1 MNRLFENHRQERII
15 KILKMIKE
23 GKIVNTSTIGD
34 LGVSVTAL
42 SKDFKAIMYDIG
54 LPIVYDAK
62 LHSYIAT
69 EDFEI
74 PWRVVNDEIAELLN
88 QAKNNIQELI
98 EENPDNI
105 KFKEILENLK
115 GIEKLNN
122 ESINNDS
129 AEWNYSCWK

>member
-23 GKIVNTSTIGD
+23 GKIVNTSTVGD

-62 LHSYIAT
+62 NHSYVAT

-74 PWRVVNDEIAELLN
+74 PWRVVNDEISELLN
-88 QAKNNIQELI
+88 KSKNNIQELLK
-98 EENPDNI
+98 EEPDNI
-105 KFKEILENLK
+105 KLKQILENLK
-115 GIEKLNN
+115 GIEKLNS
-122 ESINNDS
+122 EKLCLIEKDGFDF
-129 AEWNYSCWK
+129 

>member
-1 MNRLFENHRQERII
+1 MDRLFENHRQERII

-23 GKIVNTSTIGD
+23 GKIVNTSTVGD

-62 LHSYIAT
+62 IHSYVAT

-74 PWRVVNDEIAELLN
+74 PWRVVNDEISEVLEDSKSTLQEELTKN
-88 QAKNNIQELI
+88 Q
-98 EENPDNI
+98 DNE
-105 KFKEILENLK
+105 KLKVLLENLK
-115 GIEKLNN
+115 KIEKLNSEKMCLIEKPGYN
-122 ESINNDS
+122 F
-129 AEWNYSCWK
+129 

>member
-1 MNRLFENHRQERII
+1 MDRLFENHRQERII

-23 GKIVNTSTIGD
+23 GKIVNSSTVGD

-62 LHSYIAT
+62 IHSYVAT

-74 PWRVVNDEIAELLN
+74 PWRVVNDEIAELLE
-88 QAKNNIQELI
+88 QSKKDIQELI
-98 EENPDNI
+98 EEESDNM
-105 KFKEILENLK
+105 KLKQILENLK
-115 GIEKLNN
+115 GIEKLNSEKLCLIEKEGFN
-122 ESINNDS
+122 F
-129 AEWNYSCWK
+129 

>member
-1 MNRLFENHRQERII
+1 MDRLFENHRQERII

-23 GKIVNTSTIGD
+23 GKIVNSSTVGD

-62 LHSYIAT
+62 IHSYVAT

-74 PWRVVNDEIAELLN
+74 PWRVVNDEISELLN
-88 QAKNNIQELI
+88 KSKNNIQELLK
-98 EENPDNI
+98 EEPDNI
-105 KFKEILENLK
+105 KLKQILENLK
-115 GIEKLNN
+115 GIEKLNSEKLCLIEKDGFN
-122 ESINNDS
+122 F
-129 AEWNYSCWK
+129 

>member
-1 MNRLFENHRQERII
+1 MDRLFENHRQERII

-23 GKIVNTSTIGD
+23 GKIVNTSTVGD

-62 LHSYIAT
+62 IHSYVAT

-74 PWRVVNDEIAELLN
+74 PWRVVNDEISELLDKS
-88 QAKNNIQELI
+88 KNDIQELLK
-98 EENPDNI
+98 EEPDNI
-105 KFKEILENLK
+105 KLKQILENLK
-115 GIEKLNN
+115 GIEKLNSEKLCLIEKEGFN
-122 ESINNDS
+122 F
-129 AEWNYSCWK
+129 

>member
-1 MNRLFENHRQERII
+1 MDRVFENHRQERII

-23 GKIVNTSTIGD
+23 GKIVNTSTVGD

-62 LHSYIAT
+62 LHSYVAT

-74 PWRVVNDEIAELLN
+74 PWRVVNDEISELLE
-88 QAKNNIQELI
+88 QSKKGTQELI
-98 EENPDNI
+98 EKDSDNM
-105 KFKEILENLK
+105 KLKQILENLK
-115 GIEKLNN
+115 GIEKLNS
-122 ESINNDS
+122 EKLCLI
-129 AEWNYSCWK
+129 EK

>member
-1 MNRLFENHRQERII
+1 MDKLFENHRQERII

-23 GKIVNTSTIGD
+23 GKIVNSSTVGD

-62 LHSYIAT
+62 IHSYVAT

-74 PWRVVNDEIAELLN
+74 PWRVVNDEIFELVE
-88 QAKNNIQELI
+88 QAKNDIQELI
-98 EENPDNI
+98 KEDSDNN
-105 KFKEILENLK
+105 KLKQILENLK
-115 GIEKLNN
+115 GIEKLNS
-122 ESINNDS
+122 EKLCLIEKDGFDF
-129 AEWNYSCWK
+129 

>member
-23 GKIVNTSTIGD
+23 GKIVNSSTVGD

-62 LHSYIAT
+62 IHSYVAT
-69 EDFEI
+69 EDFKI
-74 PWRVVNDEIAELLN
+74 PWRVVNDEISELLDKS
-88 QAKNNIQELI
+88 KNDIQELLK
-98 EENPDNI
+98 EEPDNI
-105 KFKEILENLK
+105 KLKHILENLK
-115 GIEKLNN
+115 GIEKLNT
-122 ESINNDS
+122 EELCLI
-129 AEWNYSCWK
+129 EK

>member
-1 MNRLFENHRQERII
+1 MDRLFENHRQERII

-23 GKIVNTSTIGD
+23 GKIVNTSTVGD

-62 LHSYIAT
+62 IHSYVAT

-74 PWRVVNDEIAELLN
+74 PWRVVNDEIAELLEKSK
-88 QAKNNIQELI
+88 QGIQELL
-98 EENPDNI
+98 EEDSDNI
-105 KFKEILENLK
+105 KLKQILENLK
-115 GIEKLNN
+115 CIEKLNS
-122 ESINNDS
+122 EKLCLI
-129 AEWNYSCWK
+129 EK

>member
-23 GKIVNTSTIGD
+23 GKIVNTSTVGD
-34 LGVSVTAL
+34 LGVSITAL

-62 LHSYIAT
+62 IHSYVAT

-74 PWRVVNDEIAELLN
+74 PWRVVNDEIAELLE
-88 QAKNNIQELI
+88 QSKKDLQELI
-98 EENPDNI
+98 KEDSDNM
-105 KFKEILENLK
+105 KLKQILENLK
-115 GIEKLNN
+115 GIEKLNS
-122 ESINNDS
+122 EKLCLI
-129 AEWNYSCWK
+129 EK

>member
-23 GKIVNTSTIGD
+23 GKIVNSSTVGD

-62 LHSYIAT
+62 IHSYVAT

-74 PWRVVNDEIAELLN
+74 PWRVVNDEISELLDKS
-88 QAKNNIQELI
+88 KNDIQELLK
-98 EENPDNI
+98 EEPDNI
-105 KFKEILENLK
+105 KLKQILENLK
-115 GIEKLNN
+115 VIEKLNSEKLCLIEKDGFN
-122 ESINNDS
+122 F
-129 AEWNYSCWK
+129 

>member
-1 MNRLFENHRQERII
+1 MDRLFENHRQERII

-23 GKIVNTSTIGD
+23 GKIVNSSTVGD

-62 LHSYIAT
+62 IHSYVAT

-74 PWRVVNDEIAELLN
+74 PWRVVNDEISELLD
-88 QAKNNIQELI
+88 QAKNEVQELI
-98 EENPDNI
+98 KEDSENMQL
-105 KFKEILENLK
+105 KQILENLK
-115 GIEKLNN
+115 GIEKLNSEKLCLIEKEGFN
-122 ESINNDS
+122 F
-129 AEWNYSCWK
+129 

>member
-1 MNRLFENHRQERII
+1 MDRLFENHRQERII

-23 GKIVNTSTIGD
+23 GKIVNSSTVGD

-62 LHSYIAT
+62 INSYVAT

-74 PWRVVNDEIAELLN
+74 PWRVVNDEISELLE
-88 QAKNNIQELI
+88 KSKKDLQELI
-98 EENPDNI
+98 KEDSDNM
-105 KFKEILENLK
+105 KLKQILENLK
-115 GIEKLNN
+115 GIEKLNS
-122 ESINNDS
+122 EKLCLLEKDGFDF
-129 AEWNYSCWK
+129 

>member
-1 MNRLFENHRQERII
+1 MDRLFENHRQERII

-23 GKIVNTSTIGD
+23 GKIVNTSTVGD

-62 LHSYIAT
+62 IHSYVAT

-74 PWRVVNDEIAELLN
+74 PWRVVNDEISELLE
-88 QAKNNIQELI
+88 QSKKGIQELI
-98 EENPDNI
+98 EKDSDNM
-105 KFKEILENLK
+105 KLKQILENLK
-115 GIEKLNN
+115 GIEKLNSEKLCLIEKEGFN
-122 ESINNDS
+122 F
-129 AEWNYSCWK
+129 

>member
-1 MNRLFENHRQERII
+1 MDRLFENHRQERII

-23 GKIVNTSTIGD
+23 GKIVNSSTVGD

-62 LHSYIAT
+62 IHSYVAT

-74 PWRVVNDEIAELLN
+74 PWRVINDEISELLE
-88 QAKNNIQELI
+88 QSKKGIQELI
-98 EENPDNI
+98 EKDSDNM
-105 KFKEILENLK
+105 KLKQILENLK
-115 GIEKLNN
+115 GIEKLNS
-122 ESINNDS
+122 EKLCLIEKDGFDF
-129 AEWNYSCWK
+129 

>member
-23 GKIVNTSTIGD
+23 GKIVNSSTVGD

-62 LHSYIAT
+62 IHSYVAT

-74 PWRVVNDEIAELLN
+74 PWRIVNDEISELLDKS
-88 QAKNNIQELI
+88 KNDIQELLK
-98 EENPDNI
+98 EEPDNI
-105 KFKEILENLK
+105 KLKHILENLK
-115 GIEKLNN
+115 GIEKLNS
-122 ESINNDS
+122 EELCLI
-129 AEWNYSCWK
+129 EK

>member
-23 GKIVNTSTIGD
+23 GKIVNTSTVGD
-34 LGVSVTAL
+34 LGVSITAL

-62 LHSYIAT
+62 IHSYVAT

-74 PWRVVNDEIAELLN
+74 PWRVVNDEIAELLE
-88 QAKNNIQELI
+88 QSKKDLQELI
-98 EENPDNI
+98 KEDSDNM
-105 KFKEILENLK
+105 KLKQILENLK
-115 GIEKLNN
+115 GIEKLNS
-122 ESINNDS
+122 EKLCLIEKDGFDF
-129 AEWNYSCWK
+129 